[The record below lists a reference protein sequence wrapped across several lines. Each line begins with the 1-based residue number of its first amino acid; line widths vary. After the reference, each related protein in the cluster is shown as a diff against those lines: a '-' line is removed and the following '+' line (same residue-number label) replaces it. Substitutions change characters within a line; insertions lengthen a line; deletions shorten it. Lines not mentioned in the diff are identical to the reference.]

1 MHHTNKKTIKSQNR
15 NNNTTAILPK
25 DSMCDVIFFLDIY
38 FTEFGTALTTILP
51 ILFQYCY
58 KYCYSSFFSLVA
70 CVFLFFLVSLSTR
83 VSKYVVM
90 IPNGASLFVFPV
102 FINNTIF
109 NSYVSF
115 IKPNGALIKM

>member
-1 MHHTNKKTIKSQNR
+1 MLSLGKI
-15 NNNTTAILPK
+15 AVVLLLLFWDLI
-25 DSMCDVIFFLDIY
+25 VFLFVWCIY
-38 FTEFGTALTTILP
+38 LVEWLDP
-51 ILFQYCY
+51 
-58 KYCYSSFFSLVA
+58 FFSLVA

-90 IPNGASLFVFPV
+90 IPNGASLFVLPV
-102 FINNTIF
+102 FINHTIF